1 MKFSLSFFLS
11 PTGRTWNSWCWL
23 FLICEKWQFH
33 MVQCNSEFSGFES
46 YLGMEMGKVFQFVIL
61 VIVIR
66 RSEGWR
72 CYRLLLS
79 LWESPLY
86 RVMFSVGRCERRKSL
101 KTCILWDHPE
111 GWILMYVHSEH
122 LWKGRCFKKYFLSTF
137 LKTLFL
143 SPLFPLTG

>member
-11 PTGRTWNSWCWL
+11 PTGRTWNSWCWF

-33 MVQCNSEFSGFES
+33 MVQCNSEFSGLES

-61 VIVIR
+61 IIVIC

-72 CYRLLLS
+72 CYWLLGLS

-86 RVMFSVGRCERRKSL
+86 REMFSVGRWKGEKVWKPVFCEITLRGESWCMFTQNTYEKEDVLRNVSFLLSL
-101 KTCILWDHPE
+101 K
-111 GWILMYVHSEH
+111 
-122 LWKGRCFKKYFLSTF
+122 
-137 LKTLFL
+137 LFL